1 MMNSSS
7 NAEEVAARL
16 RARAERALN
25 TAPPLIAAGD
35 VVRTAAVLRF
45 TNNDWAANS
54 PFTIAQKGSSRPGID
69 TGALR
74 NSIVSNLDG
83 DNAVVIGPGGPAARY
98 ASWFQNGSGVF
109 AGHSAWVVEAKNG
122 GALRF
127 KAPGGGFFFARKVTI
142 QGSPARR
149 FMLLEDQQR
158 VQILALFNRWISE
171 GTI

>member
-1 MMNSSS
+1 MNVEDNSGDLM
-7 NAEEVAARL
+7 ARL

-25 TAPPLIAAGD
+25 TAPPLTAAGD

-98 ASWFQNGSGVF
+98 AAWFQSGTGVF

-142 QGSPARR
+142 QGSVPRP
-149 FMLLEDQQR
+149 FLLIEDQQR

-171 GTI
+171 GAL

>member
-1 MMNSSS
+1 MNVEDNSGDLM
-7 NAEEVAARL
+7 ARL

-25 TAPPLIAAGD
+25 TAPPLTAAGD

-69 TGALR
+69 KGALR

-98 ASWFQNGSGVF
+98 AAWVNNGTGIFNGASP
-109 AGHSAWVVEAKNG
+109 WVVEAKNG

-142 QGSPARR
+142 QGSPPRPFLVLGDDER
-149 FMLLEDQQR
+149 LK
-158 VQILALFNRWISE
+158 ILTIFNRWISE
-171 GTI
+171 GAI